1 MTVSS
6 FPEPQVMWHLNSNKM
21 VLRPGESA
29 DNGEYYVGG
38 AKIKSFP
45 RKIQCRGY
53 HDNWRKPLRD

>member
-29 DNGEYYVGG
+29 DNGEYFAQEQG
-38 AKIKSFP
+38 
-45 RKIQCRGY
+45 
-53 HDNWRKPLRD
+53 